1 MNIYVCR
8 FEAYKREHRWLW
20 LLVYLS
26 TTYAY
31 IYRGEC
37 AKAVAVNL
45 VAAAVH
51 PSAYDNRHTR
61 SCPKINVQ
69 LCKRNESLLKE
80 GNVIWSSFTQCV
92 ILILGV
98 L

>member
-1 MNIYVCR
+1 M
-8 FEAYKREHRWLW
+8 
-20 LLVYLS
+20 YLS
-26 TTYAY
+26 TTNAY
-31 IYRGEC
+31 IQRGEC
-37 AKAVAVNL
+37 TKAVAVNL

-80 GNVIWSSFTQCV
+80 GNDISSSFIQWV
-92 ILILGV
+92 ILIFDV
-98 L
+98 I